1 MGSKAWDIF
10 REILSEK
17 RLWKKKI
24 RHGNRR
30 DRRWLGRK
38 KWVGHGDRSRS
49 RSKDPMIQPGKE
61 KNKQKRRQ

>member
-17 RLWKKKI
+17 KTMEENI

-30 DRRWLGRK
+30 DMRWLGRK
-38 KWVGHGDRSRS
+38 KWVGHGDRSKS
-49 RSKDPMIQPGKE
+49 RSKDLMIQPGKE
-61 KNKQKRRQ
+61 KNKQKHRQ